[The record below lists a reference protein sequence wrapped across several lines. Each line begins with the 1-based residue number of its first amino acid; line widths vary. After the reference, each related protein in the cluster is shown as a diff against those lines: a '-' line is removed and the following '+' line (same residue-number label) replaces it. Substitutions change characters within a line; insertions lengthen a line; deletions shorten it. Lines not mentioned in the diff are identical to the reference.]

1 VTVTTTITAMLRAV
15 RESPESMA
23 DDTLRLALA
32 DCLEENA
39 GAVCWNCKGKGK
51 VSVEFSRVPPT
62 HADVECGI
70 CSGSGVGEESNGFA
84 EWAELIR
91 VQCELARGE
100 PCESV
105 GKWAKCNKVPE
116 CRNCALRRRSDALLA
131 EHEARWRR
139 GPACERCGGKAGI
152 AWSESNMRYERL
164 PWLCPACHGSGW
176 TGPLGEKVLPD
187 GHMMPRAW
195 RVPADFRRGFI
206 HRIQTPIADVF
217 TPAGDVT
224 DWAKR
229 VAAWPCVALEEWGLT
244 DRDPH
249 EAGGKWT
256 FWHDGGDPVL
266 DTMREG
272 IPAEQII
279 PSWLWFEMGLP
290 WGWHDTEAAAR
301 SALARATARVVREAA
316 HD

>member
-1 VTVTTTITAMLRAV
+1 VITTTTIAAMLAAV
-15 RESPESMA
+15 KAAPD

-116 CRNCALRRRSDALLA
+116 CRNCALRRRSDALRA

-139 GPACERCGGKAGI
+139 GPACGLCADPKATLT
-152 AWSESNMRYERL
+152 WSESNMRYEQL
-164 PWLCPACHGSGW
+164 PGLCPDCRGSGW
-176 TGPLGEKVLPD
+176 TGPLGERDSVRFSSVHPPD
-187 GHMMPRAW
+187 EDW
-195 RVPADFRRGFI
+195 RHPADFRRGFI
-206 HRIQTPIADVF
+206 HRVETPLADVF
-217 TPAGDVT
+217 AGDDVT
-224 DWAKR
+224 PWAVR
-229 VAAWPCVALEEWGLT
+229 VARWPCVCLEEWGLT
-244 DRDPH
+244 DEGLVWQTSYENPPMWYWNPRRIPQSVWDILDSQADAAS
-249 EAGGKWT
+249 AG
-256 FWHDGGDPVL
+256 FP
-266 DTMREG
+266 
-272 IPAEQII
+272 
-279 PSWLWFEMGLP
+279 F
-290 WGWHDTEAAAR
+290 DTEAAAR
-301 SALARATARVVREAA
+301 LALAVAVAAVVNEAA
-316 HD
+316 RERG